1 MQVQRKRLQGSV
13 LQSWKEGDIRRVS
26 RRATYL
32 QGKVAKAE
40 VKVPREEKVSI
51 ESRKSEKG
59 AEKSVK
65 GAEKKKSRNV
75 TFSMNLIQ

>member
-1 MQVQRKRLQGSV
+1 M
-13 LQSWKEGDIRRVS
+13 
-26 RRATYL
+26 ATYL

>member
-1 MQVQRKRLQGSV
+1 M
-13 LQSWKEGDIRRVS
+13 
-26 RRATYL
+26 
-32 QGKVAKAE
+32 
-40 VKVPREEKVSI
+40 KVPREEKVSI